1 MPYGVAKRISVSE
14 SSGLS
19 QIAVLIPARD
29 PEAGMVE
36 LVQQLAAA
44 GFGAVIVLDD
54 GSSPAY
60 REAFS
65 STAQIAGVHSLQHE
79 INLGKGRAL
88 KTGIHYFL
96 DTLPEFTGM
105 VTADAD
111 GQHAVA
117 DIIHV
122 AQSLQAANGRAVLGS
137 RQFTQC
143 VPLRS
148 RFGNAL
154 TRQIFRLATGA
165 KLSDTQ
171 TGLRAFP
178 RAMLPELMLLVGER
192 YEYEMAVLAYICS
205 EGERPLEV
213 PIETIYKDGNRSSH
227 FDPICDSLRIY
238 FVLLRFFV
246 SPSRRRTLISPA
258 SASPSHSRTIF

>member
-1 MPYGVAKRISVSE
+1 
-14 SSGLS
+14 
-19 QIAVLIPARD
+19 
-29 PEAGMVE
+29 MVE
-36 LVQQLAAA
+36 LVRQLAAA

-60 REAFS
+60 AETFS
-65 STAQIAGVHSLQHE
+65 STARIAGVHPLQHGV
-79 INLGKGRAL
+79 NLGKGRAL

-96 DTLPEFTGM
+96 NTLPEFTGL

-122 AQSLQAANGRAVLGS
+122 AQSLQAANGRAVPNALAILGT
-137 RQFTQC
+137 RRFTRS

-154 TRQIFRLATGA
+154 TRQIFRLVTGA
-165 KLSDTQ
+165 KLGDTQ

-178 RAMLPELMLLVGER
+178 RAMLPELVLLVGER

-213 PIETIYKDGNRSSH
+213 PIETIYRDGNQSSH
-227 FDPICDSLRIY
+227 FDPIFDSMRIC

-246 SPSRRRTLISPA
+246 SPS
-258 SASPSHSRTIF
+258 HSRTIL